1 MATLEPYALPDLPR
15 LGPSIR
21 SLIQRGG
28 LVALPTETFYGLG
41 VNPFDESALDRLLGV
56 KGRTDGKPILVLI
69 GETAQLPLLTPN
81 LSRIGRLLVE
91 LFWPGAL
98 TILFPAHPS
107 LPSNLTAG
115 TAVVGVRLSPCLPVT
130 ELLKVTGPVTGT
142 SANRS
147 GAAPA
152 RTAAQVQR
160 EFGRD
165 VDLILDAG
173 ETPGGL
179 PSTVI
184 DSREPVR
191 LIREGAVPRQKIQ
204 NVLQTHGILLI

>member
-21 SLIQRGG
+21 SLIERGG

-41 VNPFDESALDRLLGV
+41 VNPFDESALHRLLQV

-69 GETAQLPLLTPN
+69 GEAAQLPLLTPD
-81 LSRIGRLLVE
+81 LSRIGKLFVE

-107 LPSNLTAG
+107 LPPNLTAG
-115 TAVVGVRLSPCLPVT
+115 TGVVGVRLSPYLPVT
-130 ELLKVTGPVTGT
+130 ELLKVIGPITGT

-152 RTAAQVQR
+152 RTAAQVQL
-160 EFGRD
+160 EFGPD

-191 LIREGAVPRQKIQ
+191 LLREGAVPRQKIQ
-204 NVLQTHGILLI
+204 NVLQTHGISLI